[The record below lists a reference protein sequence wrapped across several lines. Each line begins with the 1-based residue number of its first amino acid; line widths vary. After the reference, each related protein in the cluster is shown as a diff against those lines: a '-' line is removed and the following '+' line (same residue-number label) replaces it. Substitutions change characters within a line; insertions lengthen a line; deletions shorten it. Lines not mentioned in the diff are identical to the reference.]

1 MINFR
6 DYKNLKLENVAK
18 WERSK
23 KDKVYPAG
31 STLIQISA
39 TTGNTEY
46 LTKPSEVES
55 KYAVITANEGIN
67 ARYLNIVINKNI
79 DHFISKYRSGLNI
92 QIDDLKHLDVQIHN
106 KETQR
111 ALVTYIERI
120 EEDMYKE
127 LKLESIY
134 TDFKKRFQED
144 MFI

>member
-92 QIDDLKHLDVQIHN
+92 QIDDLKHMDIQLHN
-106 KETQR
+106 KETQD
-111 ALVTYIERI
+111 VVVMYTEKIENAI
-120 EEDMYKE
+120 NKE
-127 LKLESIY
+127 LKLKNACIK
-134 TDFKKRFQED
+134 TKKRFIKD